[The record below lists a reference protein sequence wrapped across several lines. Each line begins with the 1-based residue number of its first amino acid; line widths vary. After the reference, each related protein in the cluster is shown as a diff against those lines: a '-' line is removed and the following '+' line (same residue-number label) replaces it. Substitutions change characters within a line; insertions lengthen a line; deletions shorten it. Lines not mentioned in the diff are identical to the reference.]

1 MTLLTTARAGFAGT
15 ATLAAFAL
23 AVAPAHAA
31 TTPDDAASAF
41 VAGQLAA
48 KGNYL
53 NAEFGGESYPDY
65 GLTIDALLGVAG
77 TGTGTAQISKTAD
90 WLVANGT
97 SYYGAGSEAYAGSL
111 AKQVV
116 MLQATGRPSGALLT
130 KLKSMQTAAG
140 RFSDKS
146 EYGDYSNTIGQS
158 WALIALKRS
167 GEAVPTKAID
177 FLVAQQCADGG
188 FRLELGA
195 AKCTS
200 DSDVTSFA
208 VQALAANGRTTAVS
222 KAPCSG
228 VRPWAAGAPPPPP
241 PPTTAVSKAAGYLA
255 TQQVA
260 SGGVRGGTSTESPNS
275 NSAGLA
281 AVAFTLAGRTDN
293 AAKATAFVKTLQF
306 GCSAPAAL
314 HGAIAYDKPAF
325 DAKIAAGSR
334 AVVTDQ
340 ETRATP
346 QAMLALTLT
355 PYVRTIAGGSAGV
368 AALDCGTNPTSS
380 PTATASP
387 SSTSS
392 PSIST
397 STTTSSTTTTSAGT
411 ATTSS
416 ATSIVTGPPVVTDGP
431 TSSDVGADLGVL
443 AGVGA
448 FFASIGA
455 GAVAHGRRRR

>member
-222 KAPCSG
+222 KA
-228 VRPWAAGAPPPPP
+228 
-241 PPTTAVSKAAGYLA
+241 AGYLA

-380 PTATASP
+380 PTATATASP

-397 STTTSSTTTTSAGT
+397 STTTSSTTSSTTTTSAGT

-431 TSSDVGADLGVL
+431 TSSDGGADLGVL

>member
-15 ATLAAFAL
+15 ATLAAFAF

-41 VAGQLAA
+41 MAGQLAA

-177 FLVAQQCADGG
+177 LLVAQQCADGG

-208 VQALAANGRTTAVS
+208 VQALAANGR
-222 KAPCSG
+222 
-228 VRPWAAGAPPPPP
+228 
-241 PPTTAVSKAAGYLA
+241 TTAVSKAAGYLA

-314 HGAIAYDKPAF
+314 RGAIAYDKPAF

-368 AALDCGTNPTSS
+368 TALDCGTNPTSS

-392 PSIST
+392 PSSST
-397 STTTSSTTTTSAGT
+397 STTTSSTTSSTTTTSAGT

-416 ATSIVTGPPVVTDGP
+416 STSIVTGPPVVTDGP
-431 TSSDVGADLGVL
+431 TSTDGGADLGVL

-448 FFASIGA
+448 FFASICA
-455 GAVAHGRRRR
+455 GAMAHGRRRR

>member
-222 KAPCSG
+222 KA
-228 VRPWAAGAPPPPP
+228 
-241 PPTTAVSKAAGYLA
+241 AGYLA

-392 PSIST
+392 PSSST
-397 STTTSSTTTTSAGT
+397 STTTSSTTSSTTTTSAGT

-431 TSSDVGADLGVL
+431 TSSDGGADLGVL